1 MQKQIKAKKEKI
13 EAVNQAESTVYQ
25 TEKTLKEVE
34 DKISADDKAEIEKAI
49 ENVKSV
55 KDKEDASAEEI
66 KML

>member
-1 MQKQIKAKKEKI
+1 MQKQIKLKRKI

-66 KML
+66 KRL